1 MTMKTYIN
9 ILLAALIVILCSS
22 CDRSGIFEE
31 FEKNTPWDFH
41 IVVVADDEDYTQT
54 ISGATVELY
63 QSSEDRDAGINV
75 YLSGQTDDKGEVVFS
90 LADFDKQNEGPEAV
104 KGIYYLK
111 VYKDGLTK
119 DDLTRYLLMNSGST
133 YQWVVLE

>member
-1 MTMKTYIN
+1 M
-9 ILLAALIVILCSS
+9 
-22 CDRSGIFEE
+22 
-31 FEKNTPWDFH
+31 
-41 IVVVADDEDYTQT
+41 
-54 ISGATVELY
+54 
-63 QSSEDRDAGINV
+63 
-75 YLSGQTDDKGEVVFS
+75 SGQTDEKGEVVFS